1 MKNIYGRLKEMLKK
15 EPAVKFAAV
24 VEGRHQGM
32 QILWSEKNFCCTGE
46 EALARR
52 WIPHLEGAEA
62 GICVCL
68 DEERIFVQRY
78 ISQPELVILGG
89 GHISRALAALGKTLG
104 FRVTVADDREEFA
117 APEWFP
123 EADQVLCGEYPE
135 IFGRIPETQADFFVV
150 VTRGHLGDKECVRR
164 ILHRPF
170 RYAGM
175 IGSRKKVAQ
184 TKADLR
190 EEGFSETLLEQLHA
204 PIGLNIGAVT
214 PEEIAVSIAAEL
226 ILVKNQEKAQTM
238 DKSVLEM
245 LLAPGEK
252 ILAMIVD
259 KKGSAPRGAGAC
271 MAIRGDGTSAGTI
284 GGGAIEYEVQNQA
297 HRMLL
302 EKTQTDRK
310 EYQLNNIHSAELGMI
325 CGGSNEILFLKISGP
340 AV

>member
-123 EADQVLCGEYPE
+123 EADQVLCGEYSE
-135 IFGRIPETQADFFVV
+135 IFGRIP
-150 VTRGHLGDKECVRR
+150 
-164 ILHRPF
+164 
-170 RYAGM
+170 
-175 IGSRKKVAQ
+175 
-184 TKADLR
+184 
-190 EEGFSETLLEQLHA
+190 
-204 PIGLNIGAVT
+204 
-214 PEEIAVSIAAEL
+214 
-226 ILVKNQEKAQTM
+226 
-238 DKSVLEM
+238 
-245 LLAPGEK
+245 
-252 ILAMIVD
+252 
-259 KKGSAPRGAGAC
+259 
-271 MAIRGDGTSAGTI
+271 
-284 GGGAIEYEVQNQA
+284 
-297 HRMLL
+297 
-302 EKTQTDRK
+302 
-310 EYQLNNIHSAELGMI
+310 
-325 CGGSNEILFLKISGP
+325 
-340 AV
+340 